1 MEMGL
6 TAADAAGLGE
16 DAATRIR
23 TFRLIIVLAQELRTR
38 MDHLLREDGLT
49 TQQAALLTVID
60 ALSEP
65 SIGQA
70 AEAVGTTHQNIRQ
83 LADALERKGFVRI
96 GTDPADRR
104 IRRLATTPHSDAT
117 WQRRS
122 HADQREVL
130 EWFGKLTAAE
140 AQDLFRLLLK
150 AQTSVRAVVTDGNG
164 HSDEHGS

>member
-1 MEMGL
+1 MGL
-6 TAADAAGLGE
+6 TAAEAAALGE

-23 TFRLIIVLAQELRTR
+23 TFRLIIVLALELRTR
-38 MDHLLREDGLT
+38 MDQLLREDDLT

-70 AEAVGTTHQNIRQ
+70 AGALGTTHQNIRQ

-96 GTDPADRR
+96 AADPADGR
-104 IRRLATTPHSDAT
+104 IRRLATTPQSDAT

-122 HADQREVL
+122 DADQRRVL
-130 EWFGKLTAAE
+130 EWFGELTAVE

-150 AQTSVRAVVTDGNG
+150 AQASVRAVATDGNG
-164 HSDEHGS
+164 RSDEQAS

>member
-1 MEMGL
+1 MGL

-23 TFRLIIVLAQELRTR
+23 TFRLIIVLAQELRIR
-38 MDHLLREDGLT
+38 MDQLLREDDLT

-60 ALSEP
+60 ALNEP

-70 AEAVGTTHQNIRQ
+70 AEALGTTHQNLRQ

-96 GTDPADRR
+96 AADPADRR
-104 IRRLATTPHSDAT
+104 IRRLATTPQSDAT

-122 HADQREVL
+122 HADQRRVL
-130 EWFGKLTAAE
+130 EWFGKLTAVE
-140 AQDLFRLLLK
+140 AQDLFQLLLK
-150 AQTSVRAVVTDGNG
+150 TQASIRTVATDDNG
-164 HSDEHGS
+164 PNDEQAS